1 MSSVIYLGGGCFWCT
16 ESVYKNIN
24 GVISITPG
32 YMGGNNPN
40 PTYEEVCE
48 GYTNHV
54 EVIKV
59 KYDNSLSLDKVLS
72 IFFSTHDPTSIN
84 RQGADVGTQY
94 RSAVFCNQDERK
106 AVIDFIKNLEAKNI
120 FEDKIVTEVNEIVPF
135 YEAENY
141 HHDFFTKNPQNP
153 YCQAVINPKLKKL
166 RSNFSDLISE

>member
-1 MSSVIYLGGGCFWCT
+1 MNSVIYLGGGCFWCT
-16 ESVYKNIN
+16 ESVFKNIN

-54 EVIKV
+54 EVIKIE
-59 KYDNSLSLDKVLS
+59 YDYNLSLNQILS

-94 RSAVFCNQDERK
+94 RSAVFCSQNERQII
-106 AVIDFIKNLEAKNI
+106 IDFIKDLEAKDI
-120 FEDKIVTEVNEIVPF
+120 FEDKIVTEVSNIVSF
-135 YEAENY
+135 YQAEDY
-141 HHDFFTKNPQNP
+141 HHDYFTKNPQNA
-153 YCQAVINPKLKKL
+153 YCNAVINPKLIKL
-166 RSNFSDLISE
+166 KSNFSDLISE

>member
-1 MSSVIYLGGGCFWCT
+1 MNSVIYLGGGCFWCT
-16 ESVYKNIN
+16 ESVYKNIS

-94 RSAVFCNQDERK
+94 RSAVFCNQNDRK
-106 AVIDFIKNLEAKNI
+106 AVIDFIKNLEIKNI
-120 FEDKIVTEVNEIVPF
+120 FEDKIVTEVNDIVPF

>member
-59 KYDNSLSLDKVLS
+59 KYDHSLSLDQVLS

-106 AVIDFIKNLEAKNI
+106 EVIDFIKNLEAKNI
-120 FEDKIVTEVNEIVPF
+120 FEDKIVTEVNDIVPF

>member
-1 MSSVIYLGGGCFWCT
+1 MNSVIYLGGGCFWCT
-16 ESVYKNIN
+16 ESVFKNIN
-24 GVISITPG
+24 GVMSITPG
-32 YMGGNNPN
+32 YMGGNNPS

-59 KYDNSLSLDKVLS
+59 EYDHNLSLNQILS

-94 RSAVFCNQDERK
+94 RSAVFCSQNERQI
-106 AVIDFIKNLEAKNI
+106 VIDFIKDLEAKGI
-120 FEDKIVTEVNEIVPF
+120 FEDKIVTEVSNIVTF
-135 YEAENY
+135 YEAEDY
-141 HHDFFTKNPQNP
+141 HHDYFTKNPQNA
-153 YCQAVINPKLKKL
+153 YCKAVINPKLIKL